1 MQTKDGKALD
11 WTPPHKTALNECLQ
25 DKEVQRKLKEGE
37 TFVYKHPTE
46 NVMVALIYNDLP
58 TAFAADYNGRVMEA
72 TAISE
77 SKALA
82 NESVFTHV
90 GNNHP
95 GGNGRR
101 ANDLGRNGGW
111 AAALVGDMEDK
122 GTGRYGNGSSKWAG
136 GSSAA
141 QLSQFQKAA
150 RSASGGVLFG
160 HDHVGD
166 SASKR
171 QKRL

>member
-1 MQTKDGKALD
+1 M
-11 WTPPHKTALNECLQ
+11 
-25 DKEVQRKLKEGE
+25 
-37 TFVYKHPTE
+37 
-46 NVMVALIYNDLP
+46 
-58 TAFAADYNGRVMEA
+58 
-72 TAISE
+72 
-77 SKALA
+77 
-82 NESVFTHV
+82 FTHV

-160 HDHVGD
+160 HDHAGD

-171 QKRL
+171 KGGYAAGAPGCVSLCVREAEWHEGEA

>member
-1 MQTKDGKALD
+1 MANTPLGHCTCAPAGSVHPSEGVNGNP
-11 WTPPHKTALNECLQ
+11 TPPAAQPLRTRRPRT
-25 DKEVQRKLKEGE
+25 VSQRDDGSCHRGTGLPCRVTEGRRLVSQRD
-37 TFVYKHPTE
+37 T
-46 NVMVALIYNDLP
+46 
-58 TAFAADYNGRVMEA
+58 ADYNGRVMEA

-82 NESVFTHV
+82 NESLFTHV

-111 AAALVGDMEDK
+111 SAALVGDMEDK
-122 GTGRYGNGSSKWAG
+122 GTERYGNGSSKWAG

-141 QLSQFQKAA
+141 HLDQF
-150 RSASGGVLFG
+150 
-160 HDHVGD
+160 
-166 SASKR
+166 
-171 QKRL
+171 